1 MLSSGFPWLLINLT
15 ILLIQLGIIYLR
27 RQCWVWNAWKIRQWL
42 MCVEQEY
49 HQRGWENTNSI
60 QREWK
65 PLRSITTDDGKNTSG
80 AEKGFVGQIYNAS
93 ENVKSLKW
101 VVVYFIL
108 FIYSRYFSDLTFIRF
123 MSFVKIKLNSLTWPT
138 TKKFNSLAVVKFYC
152 DFLNSGVKL
161 NFFWEKN
168 PQTLLLNFEWI

>member
-1 MLSSGFPWLLINLT
+1 
-15 ILLIQLGIIYLR
+15 
-27 RQCWVWNAWKIRQWL
+27 

-108 FIYSRYFSDLTFIRF
+108 FIYSRYFSENILIYH
-123 MSFVKIKLNSLTWPT
+123 V
-138 TKKFNSLAVVKFYC
+138 
-152 DFLNSGVKL
+152 
-161 NFFWEKN
+161 
-168 PQTLLLNFEWI
+168 LLNQ